1 MKNPAQKRIYSR
13 EKDEQMALVQWLRL
27 KNIPFVA
34 HMTGVNLHG
43 NFALMNTLKQTGCL
57 QKGVPD
63 LFIPVPRKR
72 EYCKLK
78 CAGHEKYGLWIE
90 MKKEKGGVLSSEQK
104 EWLEAR
110 FADGYEIAVCHG
122 ADEAIKIIQNY
133 LEG

>member
-1 MKNPAQKRIYSR
+1 MKNPAQKKIFSR

-57 QKGVPD
+57 QRGVPD
-63 LFIPVPRKR
+63 IFIPVPVN
-72 EYCKLK
+72 YVP
-78 CAGHEKYGLWIE
+78 GLWIE
-90 MKKEKGGVLSSEQK
+90 MKKEKNGKLSPEQS

-110 FADGYEIAVCHG
+110 AADGYAIAVCHG
-122 ADEAIKIIQNY
+122 AENAIKAVSLY
-133 LEG
+133 LNGGKE